1 MTLAWQTE
9 LRQTEKLVLLALA
22 DNANDEGQ
30 CFPAVATL
38 MSRCCM
44 TDRGVQKVIG
54 ALVHLGHLTQHFRP
68 GKSTVYI
75 VHPRTTVHPE
85 QRFTPERQFAPPPN
99 GGSPPPPNGSSPP
112 EKKKTSS
119 LEPSVES
126 SLNHH
131 GAVNGAKKSARA
143 ESEEPPP
150 SNLNVEAWHRWE
162 QYRREI
168 RRPIKPVSVPAA
180 QRKLAGFGADQG
192 AVVEQSIANGWQ
204 GLFDLGRKAT
214 ASRGFDTADEWRPSE

>member
-1 MTLAWQTE
+1 
-9 LRQTEKLVLLALA
+9 
-22 DNANDEGQ
+22 
-30 CFPAVATL
+30 
-38 MSRCCM
+38 M
-44 TDRGVQKVIG
+44 TDRGIQKII
-54 ALVHLGHLTQHFRP
+54 ARLADLGHLTCHYRT
-68 GKSTVYI
+68 GKSTVYT
-75 VHPRTTVHPE
+75 VHPRTM
-85 QRFTPERQFAPPPN
+85 FTPEPCSPPN
-99 GGSPPPPNGSSPP
+99 VVHHPPEPGSPPPPNGGSPP

-119 LEPSVES
+119 LEPSVEP

-131 GAVNGAKKSARA
+131 GVADGAKKRARA
-143 ESEEPPP
+143 KSEEPPP

-204 GLFDLGRKAT
+204 GLFDVGRRPSG
-214 ASRGFDTADEWRPSE
+214 SRGFDTADEWRPTE